1 MPTTTA
7 VRLRPRA
14 LSTVATA
21 GALMCAISAISAISG
36 CAEESPATT
45 KPSALAW
52 KEPAAYTYTLRSTEG
67 ERPLI
72 GTFRVTV
79 RDGKVVKAVGL
90 DDSGRRVVDRTPS
103 HIPTIADLLKEAE
116 AAREDGADKVD
127 VSYAADGRPLTLAM
141 DWDEDAIDDE
151 AAYALSDY
159 EELG

>member
-1 MPTTTA
+1 MPTTTT

-14 LSTVATA
+14 LSAVATA
-21 GALMCAISAISAISG
+21 GALMWAISG
-36 CAEESPATT
+36 CGEVPAATT
-45 KPSALAW
+45 KPSAPAW
-52 KEPAAYTYTLRSTEG
+52 KEPASYAYTLRSTEG

-90 DDSGRRVVDRTPS
+90 DDSGRHVVDRSPH
-103 HIPTIADLLKEAE
+103 HIPTITDLLQQVE
-116 AAREDGADKVD
+116 AAREEGADTVD
-127 VSYAADGRPLTLAM
+127 VTHAADGRPVSIAM

-159 EELG
+159 EALG